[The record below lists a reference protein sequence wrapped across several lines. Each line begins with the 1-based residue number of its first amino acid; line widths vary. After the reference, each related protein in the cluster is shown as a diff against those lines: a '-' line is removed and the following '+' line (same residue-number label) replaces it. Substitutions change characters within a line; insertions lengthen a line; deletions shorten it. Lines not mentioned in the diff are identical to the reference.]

1 MKKKILIIGGSGFI
15 GSSLCNRLKKNY
27 DVTNYDLNEN
37 IVPGI
42 KYINGNI
49 NDLISV
55 ENAIK
60 KNDYV
65 FNLAGQTELEESQ
78 TNPYAVFKNNVLG
91 IINIL
96 NACKKYKIK
105 RLIVA
110 STVYVYSNLGGYYSI
125 SKKCAEQITK
135 EYSKRHKLKYT
146 IIRFGSIYGPGARKG
161 NAIYD
166 ILKMA
171 VNKKKISYW
180 GTGDERREY
189 IHVDDATKGCVDI
202 LEKRYENKTIMCS
215 GMQSTKVSDML
226 VMIKEIFNNKIKIE
240 YIKNSRAAWH
250 YKITPYQIEE
260 DNCYKLNLDS
270 YIDFGKGVIDLINYL
285 KEKKINE
292 RTS

>member
-1 MKKKILIIGGSGFI
+1 MKKKVLIIGGSGFI

>member
-1 MKKKILIIGGSGFI
+1 M
-15 GSSLCNRLKKNY
+15 
-27 DVTNYDLNEN
+27 
-37 IVPGI
+37 
-42 KYINGNI
+42 
-49 NDLISV
+49 
-55 ENAIK
+55 
-60 KNDYV
+60 
-65 FNLAGQTELEESQ
+65 
-78 TNPYAVFKNNVLG
+78 LG

-189 IHVDDATKGCVDI
+189 IHVDDATKGCMDI

-240 YIKNSRAAWH
+240 YRKNSRAAWH